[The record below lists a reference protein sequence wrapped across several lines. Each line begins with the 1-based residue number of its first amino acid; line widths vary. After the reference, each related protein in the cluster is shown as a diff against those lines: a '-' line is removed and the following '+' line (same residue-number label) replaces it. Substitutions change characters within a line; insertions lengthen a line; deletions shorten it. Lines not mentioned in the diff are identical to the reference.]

1 MTRVELREW
10 TRSLNVPVPPFLQR
24 VGSILLRNKRPIRD
38 ALIIVGI
45 ARAVFYYTAQGRKPW
60 TYLGID
66 ARAYWNVDLVHPYA
80 AGVVGDTSAYLYSPA
95 FAQALAPLA
104 NLPFPTFYVLW
115 ALASYLALAWLV
127 RPYPWAVL
135 ILALPVTAEL
145 MTGQVHIFIALAIVL
160 GFQRPG
166 LWALPILTKITPG
179 IGLLW
184 FLVRREWRHL
194 FEAGAVTAAIV
205 AVSFLLSPTAWFD
218 WYDFL
223 RANSGSTEGF
233 LIPRI
238 AIGAALLA
246 FGALTDRRWV
256 VPVVVWFT
264 LPHVWA
270 SSWVILLACIRL
282 WPMRGQAPRPA
293 GQPEP
298 AGTGGSAA

>member
-1 MTRVELREW
+1 M
-10 TRSLNVPVPPFLQR
+10 PVPPVVQR
-24 VGSILLRNKRPIRD
+24 AWRILLRNKRPIRD
-38 ALIIVGI
+38 ALIIVGV

-95 FAQALAPLA
+95 FAQALAPFA
-104 NLPFPTFYVLW
+104 NIPFPAFFLLW
-115 ALASYLALAWLV
+115 AVASYLALAWLV

-160 GFQRPG
+160 GFNRPG

-179 IGLLW
+179 IGLFW

-205 AVSFLLSPTAWFD
+205 AVSFALSPTAWFD

-233 LIPRI
+233 LVQRVV
-238 AIGAALLA
+238 IGAALLA

-256 VPVVVWFT
+256 VPIAVWFT

-282 WPMRGQAPRPA
+282 WPRPA
-293 GQPEP
+293 EPARPPEP
-298 AGTGGSAA
+298 RGSVNLGPSAA